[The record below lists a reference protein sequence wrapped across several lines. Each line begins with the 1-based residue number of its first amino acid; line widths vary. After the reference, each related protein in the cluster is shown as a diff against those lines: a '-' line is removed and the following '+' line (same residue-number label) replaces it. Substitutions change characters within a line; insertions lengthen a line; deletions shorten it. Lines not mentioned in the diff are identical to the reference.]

1 MKSHDKTKHIENSN
15 GLYILLE
22 AVYWT
27 YNIAYL
33 PIQVRVTSLDFELKK
48 AKIEQGWIEID
59 RLYKKEAECPQR

>member
-1 MKSHDKTKHIENSN
+1 MEKHKQFTQIKN
-15 GLYILLE
+15 GKGLDIVLE

-33 PIQVRVTSLDFELKK
+33 PIKVRVMSLDFELKK

-59 RLYKKEAECPQR
+59 RLYKKESECPQR

>member
-1 MKSHDKTKHIENSN
+1 MALDKHRKPKQLKNSN

-33 PIQVRVTSLDFELKK
+33 PIKVRMNNILQFLQYNSERISVS
-48 AKIEQGWIEID
+48 
-59 RLYKKEAECPQR
+59 